1 MSLSHALMTS
11 LIEKS
16 SSGYDLARRFDKS
29 IGFFWHATHQQ
40 IYRELA
46 RMEKAGWIASEAAPD
61 GGKTRKRIYRVLSD
75 GQQELQRWTR
85 EPAAPM
91 DMRDELMVRLR
102 ADAVVGPLGLDIE
115 LERRLALHQ
124 AKLQAYRAIEQRDFG
139 SDKQPLSREA
149 QIQHMILKTGIMYE
163 ESWITWS
170 REAIAVLRQ
179 SGPAGGSATRDA
191 QADQAG

>member
-1 MSLSHALMTS
+1 MSLSHALLTS
-11 LIEKS
+11 LLEKS

-61 GGKTRKRIYRVLSD
+61 GGKTRKRIYQVLSD
-75 GQQELQRWTR
+75 GQQELQRWAR
-85 EPAAPM
+85 EPAPPM

-102 ADAVVGPLGLDIE
+102 ADAAVGPLGLDVE

-139 SDKQPLSREA
+139 AHKQPLSREA
-149 QIQHMILKTGIMYE
+149 QIQHLILKTGIMYE
-163 ESWITWS
+163 QSWINWS
-170 REAIAVLRQ
+170 REAIEVLRQ
-179 SGPAGGSATRDA
+179 A
-191 QADQAG
+191 

>member
-75 GQQELQRWTR
+75 GQQELQRWAR
-85 EPAAPM
+85 EPAPPM

-102 ADAVVGPLGLDIE
+102 ADAVVGPLGLDTE

-139 SDKQPLSREA
+139 ADKQPLSREA

-163 ESWITWS
+163 ESWISWS

-179 SGPAGGSATRDA
+179 SGPAGDRATRHA